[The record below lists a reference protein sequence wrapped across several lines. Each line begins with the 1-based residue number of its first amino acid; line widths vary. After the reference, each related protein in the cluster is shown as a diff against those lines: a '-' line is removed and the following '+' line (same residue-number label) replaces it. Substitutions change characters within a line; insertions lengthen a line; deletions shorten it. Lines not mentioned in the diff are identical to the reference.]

1 MNAIPYFDYS
11 MAPFWPSYQNKIVG
25 VLNRALREQS
35 CSRVRRIL
43 LRLPWE
49 HDNAFSCRKTWLGM
63 DFIETVSALM
73 NATPGRDLC
82 WILTRHPEKPEYHV
96 VLCVR
101 QEYFD
106 GPELDRLILD
116 AWSNVL
122 GFASPGEAAPYQK
135 QITRDVVLDSRS
147 PDCEDILKELI
158 WAFSDFARDRRG
170 VRDPEARYLA
180 GNPWYCPFRSRRYI
194 TVLPHR
200 ISTQAMYLPCHAA
213 CILFVAGVGDGAFC
227 QCCRHCRRPW
237 RTGAS
242 AAHDYADGQRHSAG
256 EYSDAFCRRGFT

>member
-11 MAPFWPSYQNKIVG
+11 LAPFWPSYQNKVIG
-25 VLNRALREQS
+25 VLERALREQS
-35 CSRVRRIL
+35 GSRIRRIL
-43 LRLPWE
+43 LRLPCE
-49 HDNAFSCRKTWLGM
+49 YDNTFNSRTTWFGM

-82 WILTRHPEKPEYHV
+82 WLLTRHPEKPEYHV

-122 GFASPGEAAPYQK
+122 GFASPGEAKLYQK
-135 QITRDVVLDSRS
+135 QITRDVVLDRRS
-147 PDCEDILKELI
+147 PDCEALFKDLI

-170 VRDPEARYLA
+170 VCDPEARCLA
-180 GNPWYCPFRSRRYI
+180 GNPWYP
-194 TVLPHR
+194 
-200 ISTQAMYLPCHAA
+200 
-213 CILFVAGVGDGAFC
+213 VAG
-227 QCCRHCRRPW
+227 QL
-237 RTGAS
+237 
-242 AAHDYADGQRHSAG
+242 
-256 EYSDAFCRRGFT
+256 

>member
-1 MNAIPYFDYS
+1 
-11 MAPFWPSYQNKIVG
+11 MAPFWPSYQNKVIG
-25 VLNRALREQS
+25 VLDRALREQS
-35 CSRVRRIL
+35 GSRIRRIL

-49 HDNAFSCRKTWLGM
+49 PDNTFSSRRTWFGM
-63 DFIETVSALM
+63 AFIETVSDLM

-82 WILTRHPEKPEYHV
+82 WLLTRHPEKPEYHV

-135 QITRDVVLDSRS
+135 QITRDVLLDPRS
-147 PDCEDILKELI
+147 PDCEELFRDLI

-170 VRDPEARYLA
+170 VYDPEARHLA
-180 GNPWYCPFRSRRYI
+180 GNPWYP
-194 TVLPHR
+194 
-200 ISTQAMYLPCHAA
+200 
-213 CILFVAGVGDGAFC
+213 G
-227 QCCRHCRRPW
+227 
-237 RTGAS
+237 
-242 AAHDYADGQRHSAG
+242 SAG
-256 EYSDAFCRRGFT
+256 RR

>member
-11 MAPFWPSYQNKIVG
+11 LAPFWPSYQSKVIG
-25 VLNRALREQS
+25 VLERALREQS
-35 CSRVRRIL
+35 GSRIRRIL
-43 LRLPWE
+43 LRLPCE
-49 HDNAFSCRKTWLGM
+49 YDNTFNSRTTWFGM

-82 WILTRHPEKPEYHV
+82 WLLTRHPEKPEYHV

-122 GFASPGEAAPYQK
+122 GFASPGEAKPYQK
-135 QITRDVVLDSRS
+135 QITRDVVLDRRS
-147 PDCEDILKELI
+147 PDCEALFKDLI

-180 GNPWYCPFRSRRYI
+180 GNPWYP
-194 TVLPHR
+194 
-200 ISTQAMYLPCHAA
+200 
-213 CILFVAGVGDGAFC
+213 VAGQLRKHSSADSPAFA
-227 QCCRHCRRPW
+227 QP
-237 RTGAS
+237 S
-242 AAHDYADGQRHSAG
+242 
-256 EYSDAFCRRGFT
+256 

>member
-1 MNAIPYFDYS
+1 MNAIPYFDDS
-11 MAPFWPSYQNKIVG
+11 LAPFWPSYQSKVIG
-25 VLNRALREQS
+25 VLERALREQS
-35 CSRVRRIL
+35 CSRIRRIL
-43 LRLPWE
+43 LRLPGE
-49 HDNAFSCRKTWLGM
+49 HGNIFSDRKTWFGM
-63 DFIETVSALM
+63 AFIETVSALM

-82 WILTRHPEKPEYHV
+82 WLLTRHPEKPEYHV

-147 PDCEDILKELI
+147 PDCEDILKDLI

-170 VRDPEARYLA
+170 VCDPEARCLA
-180 GNPWYCPFRSRRYI
+180 GNPGYP
-194 TVLPHR
+194 
-200 ISTQAMYLPCHAA
+200 
-213 CILFVAGVGDGAFC
+213 G
-227 QCCRHCRRPW
+227 
-237 RTGAS
+237 
-242 AAHDYADGQRHSAG
+242 SAG
-256 EYSDAFCRRGFT
+256 LF

>member
-1 MNAIPYFDYS
+1 MLSLISTIA
-11 MAPFWPSYQNKIVG
+11 WHPSGHLIRTK
-25 VLNRALREQS
+25 S
-35 CSRVRRIL
+35 S
-43 LRLPWE
+43 
-49 HDNAFSCRKTWLGM
+49 AFSIVRCVNSPAPGYGGSCFVCRGNMTTPSVAERPRLGM

-116 AWSNVL
+116 ARSNVL

-135 QITRDVVLDSRS
+135 QITRDVVLDRRS
-147 PDCEDILKELI
+147 PDCEALFQDLI

-180 GNPWYCPFRSRRYI
+180 GNPWYP
-194 TVLPHR
+194 
-200 ISTQAMYLPCHAA
+200 
-213 CILFVAGVGDGAFC
+213 VAG
-227 QCCRHCRRPW
+227 QL
-237 RTGAS
+237 
-242 AAHDYADGQRHSAG
+242 
-256 EYSDAFCRRGFT
+256 

>member
-1 MNAIPYFDYS
+1 MNGILHFDYS
-11 MAPFWPSYQNKIVG
+11 LAPFWPSYQNKIIG

-43 LRLPWE
+43 LRLPCE
-49 HDNAFSCRKTWLGM
+49 YDTTFSSRKTWFGM

-82 WILTRHPEKPEYHV
+82 WLLTRHPEKPEYHV

-135 QITRDVVLDSRS
+135 QITRDAVLDSRS

-158 WAFSDFARDRRG
+158 WAFSDFAHDRRG

-180 GNPWYCPFRSRRYI
+180 GNPGYP
-194 TVLPHR
+194 
-200 ISTQAMYLPCHAA
+200 
-213 CILFVAGVGDGAFC
+213 G
-227 QCCRHCRRPW
+227 
-237 RTGAS
+237 
-242 AAHDYADGQRHSAG
+242 SAG
-256 EYSDAFCRRGFT
+256 LF

>member
-11 MAPFWPSYQNKIVG
+11 LAPFWPSYQNKVIG
-25 VLNRALREQS
+25 VLESALREQS
-35 CSRVRRIL
+35 GSRIRRIL
-43 LRLPWE
+43 LRLPCE
-49 HDNAFSCRKTWLGM
+49 YDNTFNSRTTWFGM

-82 WILTRHPEKPEYHV
+82 WLLTRHPEKPEYHA

-122 GFASPGEAAPYQK
+122 GFASPGEAKQYQK

-147 PDCEDILKELI
+147 PDCEERLKELI

-170 VRDPEARYLA
+170 VHDPEARYLA
-180 GNPWYCPFRSRRYI
+180 SNPWYP
-194 TVLPHR
+194 
-200 ISTQAMYLPCHAA
+200 
-213 CILFVAGVGDGAFC
+213 VAG
-227 QCCRHCRRPW
+227 QL
-237 RTGAS
+237 
-242 AAHDYADGQRHSAG
+242 
-256 EYSDAFCRRGFT
+256 

>member
-11 MAPFWPSYQNKIVG
+11 LAPFWPSYQNKIIG
-25 VLNRALREQS
+25 VLNRVLREQS

-122 GFASPGEAAPYQK
+122 GFA
-135 QITRDVVLDSRS
+135 
-147 PDCEDILKELI
+147 

-180 GNPWYCPFRSRRYI
+180 GNPWYP
-194 TVLPHR
+194 
-200 ISTQAMYLPCHAA
+200 
-213 CILFVAGVGDGAFC
+213 VAGQLRKHSSADSPAFA
-227 QCCRHCRRPW
+227 QP
-237 RTGAS
+237 S
-242 AAHDYADGQRHSAG
+242 
-256 EYSDAFCRRGFT
+256 